1 MITGYHDQLH
11 RQAFARPAP
20 VVSRSWSAGTIARM
34 YLQTRNRTKIS
45 LDGTW
50 GFMPDPMGVFGTGKR
65 SRAVFE
71 GRTPVQEDRAV
82 EYDIEAMREIQVPG
96 DWNTQDPEWMNLE
109 EAGWYTLRY
118 AFSDEQ
124 WATVKDQRNI
134 LCFDSVNY
142 RIKVWVNGVEVGDAE
157 CPFLPLSFDITEALT
172 QTSLICVRIDAKRE
186 AHRLPSKVYD
196 WWNYGGIFN
205 SVYICPCPQRSGADG
220 LPLHGGFTRRRRGA
234 RRDFGDGRW
243 PGRRRVSGR
252 GVAAGTGPEL
262 HGVGA
267 ERPGDGDV
275 SPAQGVRGG
284 TLVVRIARAVRV
296 PGRVVCGRDG
306 RRPSGSEGG
315 LSGRSNAAARRS
327 I

>member
-1 MITGYHDQLH
+1 
-11 RQAFARPAP
+11 
-20 VVSRSWSAGTIARM
+20 M

-142 RIKVWVNGVEVGDAE
+142 SIKVWVNGVEVGDAGVSFSSAE
-157 CPFLPLSFDITEALT
+157 LRHHRGADPDLADLCPH
-172 QTSLICVRIDAKRE
+172 RRE
-186 AHRLPSKVYD
+186 ARSPSAAQQGVRLVELRRHLQQRLHLPV
-196 WWNYGGIFN
+196 
-205 SVYICPCPQRSGADG
+205 PQRSGADG
-220 LPLHGGFTRRRRGA
+220 LPLHGGFNRRRRGA
-234 RRDFGDGRW
+234 GRDFGDGRW

-252 GVAAGTGPEL
+252 GVAAGSGPEL
-262 HGVGA
+262 HGGGA
-267 ERPGDGDV
+267 ERPGHGDV
-275 SPAQGVRGG
+275 PPAPGVRGEALVRANRPCG
-284 TLVVRIARAVRV
+284 TRTGPSCLRA
-296 PGRVVCGRDG
+296 
-306 RRPSGSEGG
+306 RRPS
-315 LSGRSNAAARRS
+315 
-327 I
+327 IIWI